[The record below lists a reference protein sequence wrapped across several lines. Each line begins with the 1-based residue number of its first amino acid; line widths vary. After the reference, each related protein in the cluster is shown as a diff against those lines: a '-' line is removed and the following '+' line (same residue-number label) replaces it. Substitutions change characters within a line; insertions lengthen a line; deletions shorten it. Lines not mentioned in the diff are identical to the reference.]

1 MFEAIMSFFSVCVFC
16 NKKKN
21 LIKIIPQLNF
31 IHIYYHQNCLDKII
45 NNPEEFEKIDKD
57 RQMHAINTIREIN
70 VEKQKEQER
79 IKTIQEQAKIY
90 KELSKQSEET
100 PEEAVEKFQTFE
112 NNKFRE
118 IFK

>member
-1 MFEAIMSFFSVCVFC
+1 MSFFSVCVFC

-21 LIKIIPQLNF
+21 LIKIIPQF
-31 IHIYYHQNCLDKII
+31 YSTYIYYHQNCLDKII

-90 KELSKQSEET
+90 KELTKQLEET
-100 PEEAVEKFQTFE
+100 PEEAVEEIPNIE

-118 IFK
+118 VFKS